1 MGSMTSKALPMTIDQ
16 PDFGEDV
23 PRQASAADKMIQ
35 AVDQQ
40 ALAMSSGDQIAVEN
54 VTLRYGGSAGVLAID
69 NVSFSVPDNEF
80 CVIVGPS
87 GCGKSSLLYLAAG
100 LHEATSGRILVNGHE
115 VLEPGRE
122 RGMVFQ
128 GYTLFP
134 WLTVRANIEY
144 GPKRRRM
151 AAPERRKIVDQYLDE
166 VGLTAFANHYPS
178 QLSGGMKQRVA
189 IARALANDPAVLLM
203 DEPFGALDS
212 QTRTTM
218 QKLLLR
224 VWERHHK
231 TVLFVT
237 HDIEEALLLGDRVLV
252 MTARPG
258 RIKAEVKVDIPRPR
272 TTELILEPEF
282 IALKRQL
289 LGFLH
294 DEIDENH

>member
-1 MGSMTSKALPMTIDQ
+1 MTESIKANNLAGTAAASSDPRLAGTTMAI
-16 PDFGEDV
+16 ED
-23 PRQASAADKMIQ
+23 
-35 AVDQQ
+35 
-40 ALAMSSGDQIAVEN
+40 
-54 VTLRYGGSAGVLAID
+54 VTLRYGEANGVLALD
-69 NVSFSVPDNEF
+69 DVSLKVARNEF

-100 LHEATSGRILVNGHE
+100 LNDATSGSIRVDGRE
-115 VLEPGRE
+115 VIEPGPD

-128 GYTLFP
+128 SYTLFP

-144 GPKRRRM
+144 GPKRKGLP
-151 AAPERRKIVDQYLDE
+151 AEQRKQIVDQYLNE
-166 VGLTAFANHYPS
+166 VGLAPFADHYPA

-212 QTRTTM
+212 QTRGTM

-224 VWERHHK
+224 VWERQQK

-237 HDIEEALLLGDRVLV
+237 HDIDEALVLGDRVLV

-258 RIKAEVKVDIPRPR
+258 KIKAEIKVDISRPR
-272 TTELILEPEF
+272 SMDVILEPDF
-282 IALKRQL
+282 IALKRRI
-289 LGFLH
+289 LGLLH
-294 DEIDENH
+294 DEIDEDH

>member
-1 MGSMTSKALPMTIDQ
+1 MGTLIMNGSSQTAAGSRVAMTETIKANNLDGT
-16 PDFGEDV
+16 
-23 PRQASAADKMIQ
+23 ASAN
-35 AVDQQ
+35 VD
-40 ALAMSSGDQIAVEN
+40 ARAAGTTMAIED
-54 VTLRYGGSAGVLAID
+54 VTLRYGDANGVLALD
-69 NVSFSVPDNEF
+69 DVSLKVARNEF

-100 LHEATSGRILVNGHE
+100 LNDATSGSIKVDGRE
-115 VLEPGRE
+115 VIEPGPD

-128 GYTLFP
+128 SYTLFP

-144 GPKRRRM
+144 GPKRKGLP
-151 AAPERRKIVDQYLDE
+151 AEQRKQIVDQYLNE
-166 VGLTAFANHYPS
+166 VGLAPFADHYPA

-212 QTRTTM
+212 QTRGTM

-224 VWERHHK
+224 VWERQQK

-237 HDIEEALLLGDRVLV
+237 HDIDEALVLGDRVLV

-258 RIKAEVKVDIPRPR
+258 KIKAEIKVDIPRPR
-272 TTELILEPEF
+272 SMDVILEPDF
-282 IALKRQL
+282 IALKRRI
-289 LGFLH
+289 LGLLH
-294 DEIDENH
+294 DEIDEDH

>member
-1 MGSMTSKALPMTIDQ
+1 MGTLILNASSQTAAGSRVVMTETVKANNLAGM
-16 PDFGEDV
+16 
-23 PRQASAADKMIQ
+23 ASAN
-35 AVDQQ
+35 VD
-40 ALAMSSGDQIAVEN
+40 AHAAGTTMAIED
-54 VTLRYGGSAGVLAID
+54 VTLRYGDANGVLALD
-69 NVSFSVPDNEF
+69 DVSLKVAKNEF

-100 LHEATSGRILVNGHE
+100 LNDATSGVIKVDGRE
-115 VLEPGRE
+115 VIEPGPD

-128 GYTLFP
+128 SYTLFP

-144 GPKRRRM
+144 GPKRKGLPAEQRRQ
-151 AAPERRKIVDQYLDE
+151 IVDQYLNE
-166 VGLTAFANHYPS
+166 VGLAPFADHYPA

-212 QTRTTM
+212 QTRGTM

-224 VWERHHK
+224 VWERQQK

-237 HDIEEALLLGDRVLV
+237 HDIDEALVLGDRVLV

-258 RIKAEVKVDIPRPR
+258 KIKAEIKVDIPRPR
-272 TTELILEPEF
+272 SMDVILEPDF
-282 IALKRQL
+282 IALKRRI
-289 LGFLH
+289 LGLLH
-294 DEIDENH
+294 DEIDEDH

>member
-1 MGSMTSKALPMTIDQ
+1 MGTLILNASSPTAAGSRVVMTETIRTNN
-16 PDFGEDV
+16 PAGEAHT
-23 PRQASAADKMIQ
+23 ASDSRSAGTTMAIED
-35 AVDQQ
+35 
-40 ALAMSSGDQIAVEN
+40 
-54 VTLRYGGSAGVLAID
+54 VTLRYGDANGVLALD
-69 NVSFSVPDNEF
+69 DVSLEVAKNEF

-100 LHEATSGRILVNGHE
+100 LNDATSGCIKVDGRE
-115 VLEPGRE
+115 VIEPGPD

-128 GYTLFP
+128 SYTLFP

-144 GPKRRRM
+144 GPKRKGLPAEQRRQ
-151 AAPERRKIVDQYLDE
+151 IVDQYLNE
-166 VGLTAFANHYPS
+166 VGLTPFADHYPA

-212 QTRTTM
+212 QTRGTM

-224 VWERHHK
+224 VWERQQK

-237 HDIEEALLLGDRVLV
+237 HDIDEALVLGDRVLV

-258 RIKAEVKVDIPRPR
+258 KIKAEIKVDIPRPR
-272 TTELILEPEF
+272 SMDVILEPDF
-282 IALKRQL
+282 IALKRRI
-289 LGFLH
+289 LGLLH
-294 DEIDENH
+294 DEIDEDH

>member
-1 MGSMTSKALPMTIDQ
+1 MTETVKANNLAGTAHAAGD
-16 PDFGEDV
+16 
-23 PRQASAADKMIQ
+23 PRSAGTTM
-35 AVDQQ
+35 
-40 ALAMSSGDQIAVEN
+40 AVED
-54 VTLRYGGSAGVLAID
+54 VTLRYGDANGVLALD
-69 NVSFSVPDNEF
+69 DVSLKVAKNEF

-100 LHEATSGRILVNGHE
+100 LNDATSGSIKVDGRE
-115 VLEPGRE
+115 VIEPGAD

-128 GYTLFP
+128 SYTLFP

-144 GPKRRRM
+144 GPKRKGLP
-151 AAPERRKIVDQYLDE
+151 AEQRKQIVDQYLNE
-166 VGLTAFANHYPS
+166 VGLAPFADHYPA

-212 QTRTTM
+212 QTRGTM

-224 VWERHHK
+224 VWERQQK

-237 HDIEEALLLGDRVLV
+237 HDIDEALVLGDRVLV

-258 RIKAEVKVDIPRPR
+258 KIKAEIKVDIPRPR
-272 TTELILEPEF
+272 SMDVILEPDF
-282 IALKRQL
+282 IALKRRI
-289 LGFLH
+289 LGLLH
-294 DEIDENH
+294 DEIDEDH

>member
-1 MGSMTSKALPMTIDQ
+1 MGTLILNATSQTAAGSRVAMTESLNANNLAGTSHATGDLRSAGTTMAI
-16 PDFGEDV
+16 ED
-23 PRQASAADKMIQ
+23 
-35 AVDQQ
+35 
-40 ALAMSSGDQIAVEN
+40 
-54 VTLRYGGSAGVLAID
+54 VTLRYGDVNGVLALD
-69 NVSFSVPDNEF
+69 DVSLKVAKNEF

-100 LHEATSGRILVNGHE
+100 LNDATSGSIKVDGRE
-115 VLEPGRE
+115 VIEPGPD

-128 GYTLFP
+128 SYTLFP

-144 GPKRRRM
+144 GPKRKGLPAEQRRQ
-151 AAPERRKIVDQYLDE
+151 IVDQYLNE
-166 VGLTAFANHYPS
+166 VGLAPFADHYPA

-212 QTRTTM
+212 QTRGTM

-224 VWERHHK
+224 VWERQQK

-237 HDIEEALLLGDRVLV
+237 HDIDEALVLGDRVLV

-258 RIKAEVKVDIPRPR
+258 KIKAEINVGIPRPR
-272 TTELILEPEF
+272 SMDVILEPDF
-282 IALKRQL
+282 IALKRRI
-289 LGFLH
+289 LGLLH
-294 DEIDENH
+294 DEIDEDH

>member
-1 MGSMTSKALPMTIDQ
+1 MGSLTMNASTQTAAGSRVVMTETIKANNP
-16 PDFGEDV
+16 
-23 PRQASAADKMIQ
+23 AAH
-35 AVDQQ
+35 A
-40 ALAMSSGDQIAVEN
+40 AGDQRSAGTTMAIED
-54 VTLRYGGSAGVLAID
+54 VTLRYGDANGVLALD
-69 NVSFSVPDNEF
+69 DVSLKVAKNEF

-100 LHEATSGRILVNGHE
+100 LNDATSGRIKVDGRE
-115 VLEPGRE
+115 VIEPGPD

-128 GYTLFP
+128 SYTLFP

-144 GPKRRRM
+144 GPKRKGLPPEQRRQ
-151 AAPERRKIVDQYLDE
+151 IVDQYLNE
-166 VGLTAFANHYPS
+166 VGLAPFADHYPA

-212 QTRTTM
+212 QTRGTM

-224 VWERHHK
+224 VWERQQK

-237 HDIEEALLLGDRVLV
+237 HDIDEALVLGDRVLV

-258 RIKAEVKVDIPRPR
+258 KIKAEVKVDIPRPR
-272 TTELILEPEF
+272 SMDVILEPDF
-282 IALKRQL
+282 IALKRRI
-289 LGFLH
+289 LGLLH
-294 DEIDENH
+294 DEIDEDH

>member
-1 MGSMTSKALPMTIDQ
+1 MGTLILNASSQTAAGSRVVMTETIKANN
-16 PDFGEDV
+16 PDGL
-23 PRQASAADKMIQ
+23 ASAN
-35 AVDQQ
+35 VD
-40 ALAMSSGDQIAVEN
+40 ARAAGTTMAIED
-54 VTLRYGGSAGVLAID
+54 VTLRYGDANGVLALD
-69 NVSFSVPDNEF
+69 DVSLKVAKNEF

-100 LHEATSGRILVNGHE
+100 LNDATSGVIKVDGRE
-115 VLEPGRE
+115 VIEPGPD

-128 GYTLFP
+128 SYTLFP

-144 GPKRRRM
+144 GPKRKGLPAEQRRQ
-151 AAPERRKIVDQYLDE
+151 IVDQYLNE
-166 VGLTAFANHYPS
+166 VGLAPFADHYPA

-212 QTRTTM
+212 QTRGTM

-224 VWERHHK
+224 VWERQQK

-237 HDIEEALLLGDRVLV
+237 HDIDEALVLGDRVLV

-258 RIKAEVKVDIPRPR
+258 KIKAEITVDIPRPR
-272 TTELILEPEF
+272 SMDVILEPDF
-282 IALKRQL
+282 IALKRRI
-289 LGFLH
+289 LGLLH
-294 DEIDENH
+294 DEIDEDH

>member
-1 MGSMTSKALPMTIDQ
+1 MAI
-16 PDFGEDV
+16 ED
-23 PRQASAADKMIQ
+23 
-35 AVDQQ
+35 
-40 ALAMSSGDQIAVEN
+40 
-54 VTLRYGGSAGVLAID
+54 VTLRYGDANGVLALD
-69 NVSFSVPDNEF
+69 DVSLKVAKNEF

-100 LHEATSGRILVNGHE
+100 LNDATSGSIKVDGRE
-115 VLEPGRE
+115 VIEPGPD

-128 GYTLFP
+128 SYTLFP

-144 GPKRRRM
+144 GPKRKGLPAR
-151 AAPERRKIVDQYLDE
+151 RRKQIVDQYLDE
-166 VGLTAFANHYPS
+166 VSLAPFADHYPA

-212 QTRTTM
+212 QTRGTM

-224 VWERHHK
+224 VWERQQK

-237 HDIEEALLLGDRVLV
+237 HDIDEALVLGDRVLV

-258 RIKAEVKVDIPRPR
+258 KIKAEIKVDIPRPR
-272 TTELILEPEF
+272 SMDVILEPEF
-282 IALKRQL
+282 IALKRRI
-289 LGFLH
+289 LGLLH
-294 DEIDENH
+294 DEIDEDH